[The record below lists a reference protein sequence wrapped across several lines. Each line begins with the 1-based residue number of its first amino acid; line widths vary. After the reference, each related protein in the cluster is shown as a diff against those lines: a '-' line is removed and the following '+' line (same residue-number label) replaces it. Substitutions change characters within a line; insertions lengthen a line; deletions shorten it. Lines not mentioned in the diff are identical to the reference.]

1 MRLLRFECHDFRCL
15 CEPVFE
21 PAPGINIIRGDNGQ
35 GKTSLVEAIFFAA
48 TSKSHRTNADA
59 EMIAHGTMGFRLKAD
74 AERLDRKVT
83 IEAIVWQGAKRF
95 RVNGIPQA
103 RLSDVLGKIHVVM
116 FSPEDIILVKGTAAN
131 RRKFLDMELSQIDVP
146 YLHALQ
152 NYRQALKQRN
162 ELLRSHKVDEV
173 LLDVWDEQLIQHGRI
188 VMQGRQAFI
197 SQLAALSQA
206 AYAEIT
212 GGERLDVAYQPDVP
226 KDSELRGA
234 LAKARASDIRR
245 QMTTHGPH
253 RDDFDINVNRQLA
266 RSFASQGQ
274 QKAASLALKLAELA
288 LVRERT
294 GEHPILMLDE
304 VLSELDEKRARMLFA
319 SIDPEVQCF
328 VTTTKDLST
337 QDSPIQ
343 HDCAFYKIERGRLEQ
358 EERP

>member
-1 MRLLRFECHDFRCL
+1 MRLLRFESHSFRCL
-15 CEPVFE
+15 SDPVFE
-21 PAPGINIIRGDNGQ
+21 PAEGINIIRGDNGQ
-35 GKTSLVEAIFFAA
+35 GKTSLIEAIFFAA

-59 EMIAHGTMGFRLKAD
+59 EMIAHGTMGFRLKAE
-74 AERLDRKVT
+74 AERSDRNVT

-95 RVNGIPQA
+95 RVNGVPQA

-116 FSPEDIILVKGTAAN
+116 FSPEDIILVKGSAAN

-152 NYRQALKQRN
+152 HYRQALKQRN
-162 ELLRSHKVDEV
+162 ELLRTHKVDEA
-173 LLDVWDEQLIQHGRI
+173 LLDVWDEQLVHHGQAI
-188 VMQGRQAFI
+188 VQARQGFL
-197 SQLAALSQA
+197 SQLGALAQT
-206 AYAEIT
+206 AYAHIT
-212 GGERLDVAYQPDVP
+212 GGERLDVTYQPDVP
-226 KDSELRGA
+226 SDLKPA

-304 VLSELDEKRARMLFA
+304 VLSELDEKRARMLFS

-328 VTTTKDLST
+328 VTTTKDLSAH
-337 QDSPIQ
+337 DSPIQ
-343 HDCAFYKIERGRLEQ
+343 RECAFHYIQRGRLEQ
-358 EERP
+358 ERP